1 MNQTKIYIVCGKARN
16 GKDTTAEMIR
26 NYYQDKKCINL
37 QYSSYIKEYAKRI
50 SGWDGSEETKPRSF
64 LQELGTEVIRKQMGF
79 DFFVKRIIDDI
90 RIYSNYFDII
100 TISDARAKI
109 EIDDVKSTFDNVVAI
124 EVIRTNFDNG
134 LSSKEQSHFTEKDLE
149 GYQGYDYT
157 IMNNGSLEDLNKKV
171 IELMEVIESEH

>member
-1 MNQTKIYIVCGKARN
+1 MKQTKVFIICGKARN

-26 NYYQDKKCINL
+26 NYYSDKKTINL
-37 QYSSYIKEYAKRI
+37 QYSSYIKEYAKKI

-90 RIYSNYFDII
+90 KIYSNYFDVI

-109 EIDDVKSTFDNVVAI
+109 EIEDVKKNIDNVYAI
-124 EVIRTNFDNG
+124 EVVRSNFDNG
-134 LSSKEQSHFTEKDLE
+134 LSENEKKHFTEKDLD
-149 GYQGYDYT
+149 GYKGYDYT
-157 IMNNGSLEDLNKKV
+157 LLNDGTLDDLNKKV
-171 IELMEVIESEH
+171 IELMDKIENE